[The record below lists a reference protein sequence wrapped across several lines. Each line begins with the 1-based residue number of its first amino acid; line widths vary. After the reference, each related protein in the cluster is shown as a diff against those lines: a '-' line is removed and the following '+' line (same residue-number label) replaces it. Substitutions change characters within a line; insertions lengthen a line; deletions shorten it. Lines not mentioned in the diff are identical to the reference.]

1 MVSPGLRRQY
11 HSSAWSVF
19 LSPPP
24 SASVAGCHSPSRL
37 VDLFSRHKINL
48 KINEG
53 ILSIMNF
60 EIAKSLESFLSQ
72 REGIKPK
79 SSRRIAACIVLILLL
94 SLSSLVYSAL
104 AYDFAG
110 TVEKVS
116 EPNGMTVD
124 VTQPGTYGLQAK
136 VEVLL
141 DKPMADLISFRG
153 KELQFDIMG
162 HDILGRPVCE
172 AYLDGINIRYVYFCR
187 QDPVDCSYCRNCLS
201 SKWTG
206 RYLYTPCYGQQCRS
220 YYPYFWLP
228 MQ

>member
-1 MVSPGLRRQY
+1 MTS
-11 HSSAWSVF
+11 
-19 LSPPP
+19 
-24 SASVAGCHSPSRL
+24 
-37 VDLFSRHKINL
+37 K
-48 KINEG
+48 
-53 ILSIMNF
+53 
-60 EIAKSLESFLSQ
+60 IAKSLESFLSQ

-124 VTQPGTYGLQAK
+124 ITQPGTYGLQAK

-141 DKPMADLISFRG
+141 DKPLADLICFKG
-153 KELQFDIMG
+153 KELQFEILG

-172 AYLDGINIRYVYFCR
+172 AYLEGLNIRYVYYCR
-187 QDPVDCSYCRNCLS
+187 QNSADCSYCRNCRNCLAGE
-201 SKWTG
+201 WTG
-206 RYLYTPCYGQQCRS
+206 RYVYTPCDGQCLS
-220 YYPYFWLP
+220 YYPYSWLP
-228 MQ
+228 LQ